1 MLTRNPFYTGFV
13 ANLTIA
19 VDEELLRR
27 ARIRALE
34 LDTSVNAFLREKLE
48 EFVSSDDVA
57 TARREVAELARE
69 AQSGGD
75 ADGRSWTR
83 EELYEERLTWPRS

>member
-1 MLTRNPFYTGFV
+1 M

-48 EFVSSDDVA
+48 EFVSSDEVA
-57 TARREVAELARE
+57 TARREIAELARD
-69 AQSGGD
+69 AQSGG
-75 ADGRSWTR
+75 AASGRTWTR
-83 EELYEERLTWPRS
+83 EELYEERLKWPRS